1 MIVHVDVEIVTITLV
16 SESQHTT
23 GERETAEASGNT
35 VAHSSRSSVE
45 PAQGSA
51 PRESARGAVHE
62 RRGPSC
68 IAKTAHFAT
77 KRLGKLRDDRP
88 MQRMGVW
95 GILKRWRTEE
105 PVATKLRSGRPRTLS
120 DADMHTLECL
130 SEELK
135 CYFAWESLAALF
147 TERTGKRAGHKTVYN
162 SCKAAGWRQVCE
174 RYVPCLNAKDVAR
187 RLEWAKQHLDY
198 TWTGTENLRYPNVWN
213 RKV

>member
-1 MIVHVDVEIVTITLV
+1 
-16 SESQHTT
+16 
-23 GERETAEASGNT
+23 
-35 VAHSSRSSVE
+35 
-45 PAQGSA
+45 
-51 PRESARGAVHE
+51 
-62 RRGPSC
+62 
-68 IAKTAHFAT
+68 
-77 KRLGKLRDDRP
+77 

-147 TERTGKRAGHKTVYN
+147 TERTGKSVSCITVYN
-162 SCKAAGWRQVCE
+162 SCEAAGWRQVCE

-187 RLEWAKQHLDY
+187 RLGVGKAAS
-198 TWTGTENLRYPNVWN
+198 
-213 RKV
+213 